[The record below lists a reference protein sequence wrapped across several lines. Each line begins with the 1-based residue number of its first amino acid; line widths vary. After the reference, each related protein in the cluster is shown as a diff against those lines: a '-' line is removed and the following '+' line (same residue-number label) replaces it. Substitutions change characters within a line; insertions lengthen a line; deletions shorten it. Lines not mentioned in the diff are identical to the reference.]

1 MFEIKNKEM
10 IIIGI
15 TGTLGAGKGTVV
27 DYLVNRHGFR
37 HYSVRGFITEEILK
51 RGLPVNRDS
60 MVVVANSLREEF
72 GNDYIVTELWK
83 QAHDGGSPAVIES
96 IRTTG
101 EVISLRQKE
110 NFFLLA
116 VDADR
121 QKRFLRIKGRGSETD
136 GVSFEEFVQN
146 ETREMHSTDPGR
158 QNLHQCMLMADGLL
172 MNDDDLDS
180 LYKEIEKIL
189 AKWNID

>member
-1 MFEIKNKEM
+1 M

-27 DYLVNRHGFR
+27 DYLISKHGFR
-37 HYSVRGFITEEILK
+37 HYSVREYITEEIIR
-51 RGLPVNRDS
+51 RGMPVNRDS
-60 MVVVANSLREEF
+60 MVVVANSLREEY

-83 QAHDGGSPAVIES
+83 QAHQEGAHAVIES

-116 VDADR
+116 VDANR
-121 QKRFLRIKGRGSETD
+121 QKRYQRITGRGSETD
-136 GVSFEEFVQN
+136 SVSYEEFVQN
-146 ETREMHSTDPGR
+146 EAREMHSADPGK

-172 MNDDDLDS
+172 TNDGDLDS
-180 LYKEIEKIL
+180 LYKDIEKIL
-189 AKWNID
+189 EKWNID